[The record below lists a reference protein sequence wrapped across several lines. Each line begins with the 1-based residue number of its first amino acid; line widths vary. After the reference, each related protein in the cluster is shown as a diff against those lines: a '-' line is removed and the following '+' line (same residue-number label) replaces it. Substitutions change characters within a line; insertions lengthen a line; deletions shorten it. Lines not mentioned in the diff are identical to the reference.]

1 MLTVFLMILLIS
13 IITMVLFLPRLVQK
27 NSIVINNRNVIARDC
42 ELPFVLPILGL
53 LSFSQLQMKFVGIR
67 KIVSKNLKKMM
78 IRLKLQFRIRNNLNE
93 ISYKL
98 YLGNGIKRR
107 DGPFLG
113 ERLGAME
120 VSVS

>member
-1 MLTVFLMILLIS
+1 MILLIS
-13 IITMVLFLPRLVQK
+13 IITIVLFLPRLVQK
-27 NSIVINNRNVIARDC
+27 NSIVINTRNGIARDC
-42 ELPFVLPILGL
+42 ELPFVVPILGL

-107 DGPFLG
+107 GGPFLG